1 MRRPGRRPARA
12 RLVPALLA
20 LAGLAAGCSGGPAAA
35 PRAPT
40 SPPPPALPVDRP
52 VTWVCR
58 PGADDVCRRD
68 LNAVVVTPSGQS
80 TEPFVPAARPKV
92 DCFYLYPTVS
102 RARGLNAPA
111 EASPEVV
118 GAVRAQAARF
128 GAVCRVFAPVYR
140 QVTLEALSAGRYL
153 DVAAQRLAQE
163 DVVAAWHEYLNTNP
177 GRPVV
182 LLGHSQGAMHLGRLL
197 AEDVAQYPQVR
208 ARIVSALL
216 IGGGITTP
224 DGSDVA
230 DQAGGLPACS
240 APGQVRCV
248 VGYSSYAGTP
258 PGNAIFGRA
267 VPGRTPLCTDPT
279 VLAGNPGVLHPVVP
293 TTKLQPGAVAGLP
306 PPDGVSAFVAYPGA
320 LTAACRTE
328 SGARWLDVSAMPGSA
343 LPAPVLARVGALPP
357 DWGLHGVDV
366 TLALGDLVEI
376 VRRQADAFR

>member
-1 MRRPGRRPARA
+1 M
-12 RLVPALLA
+12 LVVLA
-20 LAGLAAGCSGGPAAA
+20 ALAAGCSGGPAAA

-40 SPPPPALPVDRP
+40 SPPPPPLPVDRP

-58 PGADDVCRRD
+58 PGADEPCRRD
-68 LNAVVVTPSGQS
+68 LNAVVVTPSGRS
-80 TEPFVPAARPKV
+80 AEPFVPAAAPRA

-102 RARGLNAPA
+102 RARGLNAPL

-128 GAVCRVFAPVYR
+128 GSVCRVFAPVYR
-140 QVTLEALSAGRYL
+140 QVTLEALAAGRYL

-182 LLGHSQGAMHLGRLL
+182 LVGHSQGAMHLARLL
-197 AEDVAQYPQVR
+197 AEDVAQYPQVQ

-216 IGGGITTP
+216 LGGGITTP
-224 DGSDVA
+224 TGSDVA

-240 APGQVRCV
+240 SPGQVRCV

-258 PGNAIFGRA
+258 PHNAIFGRA
-267 VPGRTPLCTDPT
+267 VPGRTALCTDPT
-279 VLAGNPGVLHPVVP
+279 VLAGTPGVLHPVVP
-293 TTKLQPGAVAGLP
+293 TTKLSPGAVAGLP
-306 PPDGVSAFVAYPGA
+306 PPDGAAAFVAYPGA
-320 LTAACRTE
+320 LTAACRTA
-328 SGARWLDVSAMPGSA
+328 SGAHWLDVSAMPGSA
-343 LPAPVLARVGALPP
+343 LPATVLARVGALPP